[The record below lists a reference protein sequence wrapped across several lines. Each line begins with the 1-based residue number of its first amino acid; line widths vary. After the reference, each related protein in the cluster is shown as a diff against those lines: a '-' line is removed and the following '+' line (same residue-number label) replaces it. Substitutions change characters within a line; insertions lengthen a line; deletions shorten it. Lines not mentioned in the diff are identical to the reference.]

1 METGERMAANL
12 EVDHFAEARGL
23 LREGSWDAVRTLF
36 EDQLTRDEQALPEF
50 RLAYA
55 ISLLRGGAARKGLP
69 LLDRNVMRLPQ
80 ARDELRRYV
89 VSPLAA
95 ERQLELPL
103 AVLDVI
109 LEARPGSIEDL
120 RLRASMLGR
129 QKKWAEA
136 IRDARQVLALRP
148 DDAAGHTA
156 FLQLLLQSG
165 DAERAGAH
173 ADTLLQ
179 QIAGHPR
186 LANIAL
192 LALTRSGR
200 KERAA
205 DLAMELSEG
214 DVLDDAMAAA
224 VIRTLLDAGRAEDA
238 RSVGERLVA
247 DGWDD
252 PTLRACLAQSW
263 LLSTQDNRYEQA
275 IAHLEVGLAASPDD
289 VRMNSSMG
297 EALLRTRQYDRAIPY
312 LKAAC
317 LQQPKVPQPR
327 ALLARA
333 LKQAGRHAE
342 AAAEFRRLL
351 EQQPSSSR
359 WRRYAAGALSQA
371 GRRQEAAELFDAFV
385 SERKRS
391 LPRSFEQGLS
401 ALWGRL
407 DEVDIPQARLDW
419 AWSLSRTGAND
430 RYEWERRARWGHLA
444 DHYLLDWLECR
455 DDRVHD
461 AMERLADLTE
471 PEQILSQVDAT
482 CGMILASAHIGPMY
496 AGPLALELLGIRSR
510 WLASTPS
517 VARTAYARSLISTSD
532 QDDLQVARAFMQ
544 SLKQGYAVV
553 LAVDGAINL
562 AAPRIMFEGQ
572 EITYSSFAART
583 AHRTGVPSFF
593 CAPRWE
599 GERIGFVLERLP
611 DAEPG
616 EKADDHAERWR
627 VAYLDA
633 LRRYL
638 GGAPENL
645 RLSGGLWR
653 HIR

>member
-1 METGERMAANL
+1 MAANL
-12 EVDHFAEARGL
+12 EVDPLAELRGL
-23 LREGSWDAVRTLF
+23 LRQGRWDEARALV
-36 EDQLTRDEQALPEF
+36 EDQLTSEDQARTET

-55 ISLLRGGAARKGLP
+55 VALLRSGAERKGLA
-69 LLDRNVMRLPQ
+69 LLDGAVMALPQ
-80 ARDELRRYV
+80 ARDELRRHV

-95 ERQLELPL
+95 ERQFDLPL
-103 AVLDVI
+103 AVLDRI
-109 LEARPGSIEDL
+109 LEVQPDSIEDL

-129 QKKWAEA
+129 RKHWAEA
-136 IRDARQVLALRP
+136 IRDARRVVSLRP
-148 DDAAGHTA
+148 DDATAHTP
-156 FLQLLLQSG
+156 FLQLLIQSG
-165 DAERAGAH
+165 KLEEAGAH
-173 ADTLLQ
+173 ADAILGRVS
-179 QIAGHPR
+179 GHAR

-200 KERAA
+200 KDRAA
-205 DLAMELSEG
+205 DLALELSEG
-214 DVLDDAMAAA
+214 DVADDEMAAA
-224 VIRTLLDAGRAEDA
+224 VIRTLLDAGRADDA
-238 RSVGERLVA
+238 KSVGERLVA
-247 DGWDD
+247 DGWDH

-263 LLSTQDNRYEQA
+263 LLSTEHDRYDRA
-275 IAHLEVGLAASPDD
+275 IAHLEVGLAALPDD
-289 VRMNSSMG
+289 VRMNSLMG
-297 EALLRTRQYDRAIPY
+297 EALLRTRQYDRAIPF
-312 LKAAC
+312 LGTAC
-317 LQQPKVPQPR
+317 QQQPRVPQPR

-333 LKQAGRHAE
+333 LKQAGRHGE
-342 AAAEFRRLL
+342 AAAEFQRLL

-401 ALWGRL
+401 GLWDRL
-407 DEVDIPQARLDW
+407 GEVNIPQARLDW
-419 AWSLSRTGAND
+419 AWSLGGTGAND
-430 RYEWERRARWGHLA
+430 RAEWERQARWGHLA

-461 AMERLADLTE
+461 AMERLADLSG
-471 PEQILSQVDAT
+471 PERILSQVDAT
-482 CGMILASAHIGPMY
+482 RGMILASAHIGPMY

-532 QDDLQVARAFMQ
+532 QDDLQVARTFMQ
-544 SLKQGYAVV
+544 SLRQGYAVV

-583 AHRTGVPSFF
+583 AHRTNVPSFF

-599 GERIGFVLERLP
+599 AERIGFVLERLP

-616 EKADDHAERWR
+616 ETADDHAERWR

-638 GGAPENL
+638 AGAPENL

>member
-1 METGERMAANL
+1 METGELVAANL
-12 EVDHFAEARGL
+12 DLDHLGELRGL
-23 LREGSWDAVRTLF
+23 LRQGRWENARTLF
-36 EDQLTRDEQALPEF
+36 EDRLTREEQTRPEF

-55 ISLLRGGAARKGLP
+55 VALLRGGAPRKGLA
-69 LLDRNVMRLPQ
+69 LLDRSVMSLPP

-95 ERQLELPL
+95 ARQLELPL
-103 AVLDVI
+103 AVLDI
-109 LEARPGSIEDL
+109 IIEARPDSSEDL

-129 QKKWAEA
+129 QKRWPEA
-136 IRDARQVLALRP
+136 LRDARQVLALRP
-148 DDAAGHTA
+148 DDASAHTA
-156 FLQLLLQSG
+156 YLQLLLQSG
-165 DAERAGAH
+165 EVEQAGVH
-173 ADTLLQ
+173 ADGLREGV
-179 QIAGHPR
+179 AGNPR

-192 LALTRSGR
+192 LALTRSAR

-214 DVLDDAMAAA
+214 EVADDAMAAA
-224 VIRTLLDAGRAEDA
+224 VVRTLLDAGRAEDA

-252 PTLRACLAQSW
+252 PTLRACLAQAW
-263 LLSTQDNRYEQA
+263 LLSTKDDRYERA
-275 IAHLEVGLAASPDD
+275 IAHLEVGLASSPDD

-297 EALLRTRQYDRAIPY
+297 EALLRTRQYERAIPH

-371 GRRQEAAELFDAFV
+371 GRRQEATELFEAFV
-385 SERKRS
+385 SERKRA
-391 LPRSFEQGLS
+391 LPRSFEQGLLG
-401 ALWGRL
+401 LWDKL
-407 DEVDIPQARLDW
+407 DDVDIPKARLDW
-419 AWSLSRTGAND
+419 AWSLSRTGANN
-430 RYEWERRARWGHLA
+430 REVWERRARWGHLA

-461 AMERLADLTE
+461 AMERLADLSG
-471 PEQILSQVDAT
+471 PERILSQVDAKG
-482 CGMILASAHIGPMY
+482 GMILASAHIGPMY

-532 QDDLQVARAFMQ
+532 QDDIQVARSFMQ

-583 AHRTGVPSFF
+583 AHRMGVPSFF

-611 DAEPG
+611 DPEPG
-616 EKADDHAERWR
+616 EKADDQAERWR
-627 VAYLDA
+627 LAYLDA